1 MLTSVVFNLND
12 NAYVQRAVSELSRT
26 LSCISKSLEVSV
38 NLANFRSFSYTTGF
52 RSAIKYT
59 KLLPVA
65 TRLGSR
71 HYALC
76 LKMRKNEIKA

>member
-12 NAYVQRAVSELSRT
+12 NANVQYPSYHVH
-26 LSCISKSLEVSV
+26 LSCIRKSLEVSV
-38 NLANFRSFSYTTGF
+38 NLASFHSFSYTTGC
-52 RSAIKYT
+52 RSAMKYT

-71 HYALC
+71 HYALY
-76 LKMRKNEIKA
+76 LKMCKN